1 MFSCYDFEKIKD
13 EGIYNVADILN
24 KENNYLF
31 LDFYSVFHL
40 LKNGVIEDKSLIIKQ
55 LIQKNHQ
62 YNLEV
67 VDKNYDYLLKE
78 INALRKRGIEILFL
92 LSYLKNLEN
101 VEYEKINKY
110 EQELINKN
118 LYHFRSIL
126 TGKDLKYILN
136 DFTMTIL
143 QFKINLEA
151 INNLNTYTKFIKVQ
165 VQRDEEEEYLK
176 VQPRRLPRILKKSLN
191 SK

>member
-151 INNLNTYTKFIKVQ
+151 INNLNTYTKFIKIQ

-176 VQPRRLPRILKKSLN
+176 VQSRRLPRILKKF
-191 SK
+191 